1 MPQCYTCTN
10 ESLEK
15 NLCTKCEED
24 YYPIYNDFH
33 MINLPLLNCS
43 RSPEGYYLDK
53 NDSFYKLCYPTC
65 KKCEIKGDNK
75 THNCI
80 KCGDNYP
87 YEIKINNYSNCYIS
101 CKFYH
106 YFDDD
111 NNYHCTFNLICPRK
125 YSRLLLDKMECVKNV
140 EIKKMIEDIIKN
152 ETKEKTK
159 EEENQYYDTIL
170 KEIDIAFTS
179 ENFDTYNLDKGN
191 YEIIETEKIKI
202 TFTTTKTQKNNAK
215 NNMTTIDLDEC
226 EILLRNFYNIS
237 NNQTLYM
244 KIIEKIQEGMKI
256 SKIEYDVYSKLSGAK
271 LKQLNLSVCQDSKIF
286 LFVPVITSDSL
297 DKLNSSSEYYNDIC
311 YTIKSDYGTDISL
324 NDRKNEYVNKTVC
337 QDDCNF
343 WDYNYTSHKAKCSCK
358 VKKSSSSFADI
369 QIDTNKLLDN
379 FKNIKNYLNINLL
392 VCTKTLFSKSGISKN
407 IGSYLIIAIIL
418 FQIISLFVFYLKQ
431 FNLLK
436 DQIKDI
442 IYAINYLKFIKGKKG
457 KEPNNKKN
465 KENNLIE
472 NEINLD
478 DINNNKITNIINEN
492 ENNFSIKKP
501 KIKKMKKKM
510 NKSFQKRKKKSTN
523 KNYYI
528 NNSILNNENNNI
540 NSFNRLKIKNKN
552 KSKNNKKITVILPK
566 ENSKIKNKKTSEQ
579 VKNQKK

>member
-1 MPQCYTCTN
+1 
-10 ESLEK
+10 
-15 NLCTKCEED
+15 
-24 YYPIYNDFH
+24 

-111 NNYHCTFNLICPRK
+111 NNYHCTFNLSCPQK
-125 YSRLLLDKMECVKNV
+125 YSGLLLDKMECVKNV
-140 EIKKMIEDIIKN
+140 EIKKMIEYIIKN

-159 EEENQYYDTIL
+159 EEENKYYDTIL

-256 SKIEYDVYSKLSGAK
+256 SKIE
-271 LKQLNLSVCQDSKIF
+271 
-286 LFVPVITSDSL
+286 
-297 DKLNSSSEYYNDIC
+297 
-311 YTIKSDYGTDISL
+311 
-324 NDRKNEYVNKTVC
+324 
-337 QDDCNF
+337 
-343 WDYNYTSHKAKCSCK
+343 
-358 VKKSSSSFADI
+358 
-369 QIDTNKLLDN
+369 
-379 FKNIKNYLNINLL
+379 
-392 VCTKTLFSKSGISKN
+392 
-407 IGSYLIIAIIL
+407 
-418 FQIISLFVFYLKQ
+418 
-431 FNLLK
+431 
-436 DQIKDI
+436 
-442 IYAINYLKFIKGKKG
+442 
-457 KEPNNKKN
+457 
-465 KENNLIE
+465 
-472 NEINLD
+472 
-478 DINNNKITNIINEN
+478 
-492 ENNFSIKKP
+492 
-501 KIKKMKKKM
+501 
-510 NKSFQKRKKKSTN
+510 
-523 KNYYI
+523 
-528 NNSILNNENNNI
+528 
-540 NSFNRLKIKNKN
+540 
-552 KSKNNKKITVILPK
+552 
-566 ENSKIKNKKTSEQ
+566 
-579 VKNQKK
+579 